1 MNNRSCGRL
10 LGSAIR
16 NSLTSFS
23 AVCVSGLA
31 TLMVPFGGS
40 AAPTPYKPPSA
51 SPLYDASKFRKK
63 MDIGIWSPNYV
74 STKRDADT
82 EYRLIAE
89 AGINL
94 IWSDRYDNDAL
105 DTYKLDLCKQL
116 GLRAIVPLWVE
127 PKATKE
133 AQGADAARWKA
144 IVKKFKDHPAV
155 IGFDMRDEP
164 PYPDLEILYGAR
176 EIIESQLPA
185 GKFAICNLHPSWQT
199 DKRYTG
205 PLGYEHYLAIYMR
218 GVKPRILSFDNYP
231 LREANAT
238 VDVQT
243 SAIREFINNLVLMR
257 REALEAQI
265 PFWGFIQSVGW
276 PDNRLPTKNEMRW
289 LNNMHLVFGA
299 DGFSYFLWADTD
311 FYTGEPV
318 TSQHLPTTRYDLI
331 KQLNQEFR
339 AYDFMVVPFHQ
350 NGFIV
355 RNLDEIY
362 LEAIP
367 KSLQRA
373 TFGAVKAIETQGQM
387 INGCFDF
394 QGLKAVYLFNFDMV
408 DPTHARVDF
417 KSRTRFELWGKG
429 GRGLEKTNALSLE
442 IFLEPGE
449 GKLLVFRD

>member
-1 MNNRSCGRL
+1 MLLVGRRLSKSSRITRRSLALICGMNLPIPTWKSCMGRGKL
-10 LGSAIR
+10 SKVNCLPENSPFAIFTR
-16 NSLTSFS
+16 VGRPTKDIRDY
-23 AVCVSGLA
+23 LA
-31 TLMVPFGGS
+31 T
-40 AAPTPYKPPSA
+40 
-51 SPLYDASKFRKK
+51 
-63 MDIGIWSPNYV
+63 
-74 STKRDADT
+74 
-82 EYRLIAE
+82 
-89 AGINL
+89 
-94 IWSDRYDNDAL
+94 
-105 DTYKLDLCKQL
+105 
-116 GLRAIVPLWVE
+116 
-127 PKATKE
+127 
-133 AQGADAARWKA
+133 
-144 IVKKFKDHPAV
+144 
-155 IGFDMRDEP
+155 
-164 PYPDLEILYGAR
+164 
-176 EIIESQLPA
+176 
-185 GKFAICNLHPSWQT
+185 
-199 DKRYTG
+199 
-205 PLGYEHYLAIYMR
+205 YMR

-257 REALEAQI
+257 REALEAKI

-289 LNNMHLVFGA
+289 LNNMHVVFGA

-318 TSQHLPTTRYDLI
+318 TSQHLPTMRYDLI

-355 RNLDEIY
+355 RNLDGTY

-373 TFGAVKAIETQGQM
+373 TFGAVKAIETQGKM

-417 KSRTRFELWGKG
+417 KARTRFELWGKG
-429 GRGLEKTNALSLE
+429 GRGLEKKDALSLE